1 VNWSHL
7 LPNEPL
13 VVIMADEQI
22 SSLRATAH
30 PLRLRMLSLLTSSAM
45 SAAEI
50 ARELDITHANAS
62 YHLRFLAGTGLI
74 VEAGEEKIRGGVA
87 KRFRHPWDAELTDP
101 KATAEDRGLYV
112 RAMAEEL
119 VRRATLRRPKTPARL
134 TDAELWVTPET
145 WEQVQSLV
153 EEASRLIHAEAKP
166 PRTPDTL
173 HVNMTAA
180 TFEMDDSPTTH
191 TGDA

>member
-1 VNWSHL
+1 
-7 LPNEPL
+7 
-13 VVIMADEQI
+13 MADKQAEARSM
-22 SSLRATAH
+22 SSMRATAH
-30 PLRLRMLSLLTSSAM
+30 PVRLQILSLLTGADL

-145 WEQVQSLV
+145 WTQVQSLV

-166 PRTPDTL
+166 PRTPGTL

-180 TFEMDDSPTTH
+180 TFEMDDSPTSH